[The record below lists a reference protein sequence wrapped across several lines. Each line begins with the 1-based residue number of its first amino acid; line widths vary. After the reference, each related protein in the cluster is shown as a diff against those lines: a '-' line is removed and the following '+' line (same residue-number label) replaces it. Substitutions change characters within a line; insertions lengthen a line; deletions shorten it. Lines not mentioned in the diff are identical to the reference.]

1 MSRAMAQSPGLSELS
16 VTEFITLSRCGFL
29 PRGVAIGSCIYEAG
43 NQYDWVVAT
52 REVQLLSNALRSAR
66 HLAVDRMRDQA
77 HALGADG
84 VVDVR
89 VQVEHDVWRGNRQV
103 AKFVAVGTAIAF
115 DMGYATERS
124 HLTEAARR
132 APSLRLADGKPFS
145 SDLSAADFV
154 TLLRAGFRPT
164 TVAMGACVYGLDPR
178 HLRAYR
184 TRDAEVS
191 EYTQAFFDA
200 RELAMERLQQDVF
213 RGAREPDVSVG
224 IVGVSVSESL
234 YGGGS
239 AAPVVEFTAIGT
251 AVAELAADDPRRAPR
266 HARPQVVVPLDR

>member
-1 MSRAMAQSPGLSELS
+1 MAERPGLSELS
-16 VTEFITLSRCGFL
+16 VTEFIALSREGFL

-52 REVQLLSNALRSAR
+52 REVAVLSGALRSAR
-66 HLAVDRMRDQA
+66 HLAVDRMREQA
-77 HALGADG
+77 YALGADG

-103 AKFVAVGTAIAF
+103 AKFVAVGTAVAF
-115 DMGYATERS
+115 DRNHAA
-124 HLTEAARR
+124 EAVRQ

-213 RGAREPDVSVG
+213 RGARDADAPVG

-239 AAPVVEFTAIGT
+239 AAPVVEFPAIGT
-251 AVAELAADDPRRAPR
+251 AVAEFAADDPRRAPR
-266 HARPQVVVPLDR
+266 HARPQVVVPLNR